1 MAWAKHARKTPFRI
15 GLLACGPAYS
25 SQRFTTA
32 RTPRAFGLSQ
42 ESRPDS
48 RLDSLHQRSPGFF
61 FHMRGLG
68 CWSMI
73 NALFQGPG
81 PHMDSW
87 QIQIR
92 SPSLNGRI
100 TSSCAGWSRM
110 AKGATPGHFGS
121 KPSLE
126 LMPGA
131 LRNKK
136 RQKEM
141 LPSGW
146 WGNVFHIILII
157 STSSKHWGY
166 HLQPPSQYSFSSLK
180 SPWRLAALCDARPLE
195 ENLTA
200 DHGCVRRDWA
210 QAPKC
215 NAIPKEVISKISGF
229 HGSLESTSHLLQIEV
244 EPWPCR
250 YSQNAKALWRCFA
263 FSTGPCELR
272 GFCETHPGCHLTP
285 GWWKPIS
292 VQRVFR
298 VPLSPPKSVE
308 ESLPHSQK
316 EKTWRFCNKIL
327 ETPTPSLHQWMF
339 EPCWTDRTS

>member
-1 MAWAKHARKTPFRI
+1 
-15 GLLACGPAYS
+15 
-25 SQRFTTA
+25 
-32 RTPRAFGLSQ
+32 
-42 ESRPDS
+42 
-48 RLDSLHQRSPGFF
+48 
-61 FHMRGLG
+61 
-68 CWSMI
+68 MI

-166 HLQPPSQYSFSSLK
+166 HLQPPSQCSFSSLK
-180 SPWRLAALCDARPLE
+180 SPRRLAALCDARPLE

-215 NAIPKEVISKISGF
+215 NAIPKEVILKISGF
-229 HGSLESTSHLLQIEV
+229 HGSLESLAFFPPVTCCKLKLNLDPVDIRKTQRRCGV
-244 EPWPCR
+244 
-250 YSQNAKALWRCFA
+250 AL
-263 FSTGPCELR
+263 
-272 GFCETHPGCHLTP
+272 
-285 GWWKPIS
+285 
-292 VQRVFR
+292 
-298 VPLSPPKSVE
+298 
-308 ESLPHSQK
+308 HSALAHA
-316 EKTWRFCNKIL
+316 N
-327 ETPTPSLHQWMF
+327 
-339 EPCWTDRTS
+339 